1 MEVIFFLIAIFSTTI
16 GAVSG
21 LGGGT
26 IIKPM
31 LDAVSGLPL
40 PAINFMSSCTV
51 LTMTFLT
58 IFRGRKDE
66 LDIPFL
72 PTCYLAVGAACGGI
86 FGKYLLSHLS
96 GNVSLMQSSIL
107 LLINVI
113 VYIYMKNQDKTPCLH
128 MKSYLVCYLIG
139 LVLGAISSFLGI
151 GGGTLNMMLLY
162 VLFGRSAKVTAK
174 QSIFIIFLAQLMS
187 VLTTLREGIPTGV
200 LPVSLTVMMIGG
212 ALGANIGRSLS
223 KKLSERQMKGF
234 FVDVLVSMIA
244 LNAFNIGRLL

>member
-40 PAINFMSSCTV
+40 SAINFMSSCTV

-66 LDIPFL
+66 LDIPLL
-72 PTCYLAVGAACGGI
+72 PTCYLAVGAACGGV
-86 FGKYLLSHLS
+86 FGKFLLSHLS
-96 GNVSLMQSSIL
+96 GNVSLVQSYIL
-107 LLINVI
+107 LIINVI
-113 VYIYMKNQDKTPCLH
+113 VYIYMKYQDKTPCFY
-128 MKSYLVCYLIG
+128 MKSYLLCLLIG
-139 LVLGAISSFLGI
+139 MVLGAISSFLGI
-151 GGGTLNMMLLY
+151 GGGTLNMMILY
-162 VLFGRSAKVTAK
+162 LLFGNSAKVTAK
-174 QSIFIIFLAQLMS
+174 QSIYIIFLAQLMS
-187 VLTTLREGIPTGV
+187 VLTTLREGIPVGV
-200 LPVSLTVMMIGG
+200 VPMSLIVMMIGG
-212 ALGANIGRSLS
+212 ALGANLGRSLS
-223 KKLSERQMKGF
+223 KKLTESQMKGF
-234 FVDVLVSMIA
+234 FVDVLVAMIA